1 MSHDAR
7 FHLAG
12 LMGFPV
18 MHSRSPLIHGHWMR
32 EHGLQGAYVPLAV
45 APAGLDAALRALPA
59 LGFAGVNLTIPHKE
73 QALRIVDEVS
83 PLAKRIGA
91 VNCIIARKDGSLEGR
106 NYDAFGF
113 IESLREGSRSFDF
126 TTAPAVVM
134 GAGGASRAVLAGL
147 IDEGVPEIRLINR
160 SPQRAIALA
169 AEFGAPVR
177 AVKWEERHAA
187 LGGAGLLVNTTSQG
201 MQGEPPLDLMLTD
214 LPKEALVTDIVYVP
228 LETPLLREARLQ
240 GNATVDG
247 LGMLLHQARPAFED
261 WFGVKVA
268 VTPALRRE
276 IEATL

>member
-32 EHGLQGAYVPLAV
+32 EHGLKGAYVPLAV
-45 APAGLDAALRALPA
+45 PPAGLEAALHALPS

-73 QALRIVDEVS
+73 EALRLVDEVS
-83 PLAKRIGA
+83 PLARRIGA
-91 VNCIIARKDGSLEGR
+91 VNCIIVRKDGSLEGR

-113 IESLREGSRSFDF
+113 IESLRQGAQGVDLSS
-126 TTAPAVVM
+126 APAVVM

-147 IDEGVPEIRLINR
+147 MDEGVPEIRLINR
-160 SPQRAIALA
+160 SVQRAQALA
-169 AEFGAPVR
+169 AEFGGTVR
-177 AVKWEERHAA
+177 AVKWEERAGA
-187 LGGAGLLVNTTSQG
+187 LADAGLLVNTTSQG
-201 MQGEPPLDLMLTD
+201 MQGEPALDLPLDD
-214 LPKEALVTDIVYVP
+214 LPVDALVTDIVYVP
-228 LETPLLREARLQ
+228 LETPLLREARLR
-240 GNATVDG
+240 GNKTVDG

-261 WFGVKVA
+261 WFGVKVD
-268 VTPALRRE
+268 VTSALRKE